1 MKFNIYDYADQP
13 IEIETQDKP
22 IEEIFV
28 QILSGDET
36 IVVTYADDDEDEFD
50 SSNDRIESYND
61 GFYIVTKEFL
71 DEWMNWKPQEGET
84 CYSYRRQR
92 QFDI

>member
-50 SSNDRIESYND
+50 SANNRIESYND

-84 CYSYRRQR
+84 CYSYHRQR

>member
-36 IVVTYADDDEDEFD
+36 IVVIYADDDEDEFD
-50 SSNDRIESYND
+50 SANDRIESYND

-84 CYSYRRQR
+84 CYSYHRQR

>member
-50 SSNDRIESYND
+50 SANDRIESYND